1 MSDFTMTQF
10 IGILA
15 AAANIGIAVMIIIL
29 LGERSHAAWSRVRL
43 QAEELMG
50 IREDLQRQSDDAVK
64 AVHGL
69 QENIAEL
76 RNQVARA
83 DQDLESLIKRH
94 KETDLPFGY
103 TSTLVDVVDR
113 RYRTWRVVVRNAE
126 LGADAGS
133 FSHPAHKWVEGRFY
147 EVPAPNME
155 YAVQAMQQRF
165 LLRDG
170 FTVDP
175 APPRGTALDAPTVP
189 ITPIEAASAI

>member
-1 MSDFTMTQF
+1 MSDLSMTQF

-29 LGERSHAAWSRVRL
+29 LGERSHAAWTRVRL
-43 QAEELMG
+43 KADELMG
-50 IREDLQRQSDDAVK
+50 VREDLQRQVDDAVK
-64 AVHGL
+64 AVQGL
-69 QENIAEL
+69 QESIADL
-76 RNQVARA
+76 RNQVTRA
-83 DQDLESLIKRH
+83 DQDLESLVRRH
-94 KETDLPFGY
+94 KDTDLPFGY
-103 TSTLVDVVDR
+103 TSTLCDVVDR

-126 LGADAGS
+126 LGSEAGS
-133 FSHPAHKWVEGRFY
+133 FSHPAHGWVEGRYY

-175 APPRGTALDAPTVP
+175 APPRGTVVDAPA
-189 ITPIEAASAI
+189 PIEAASAI